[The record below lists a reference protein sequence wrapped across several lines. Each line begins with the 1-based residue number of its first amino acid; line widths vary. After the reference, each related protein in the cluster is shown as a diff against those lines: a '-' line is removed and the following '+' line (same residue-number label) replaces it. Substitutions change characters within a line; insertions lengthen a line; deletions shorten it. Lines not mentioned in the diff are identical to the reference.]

1 MALLTIEE
9 NAGKNPDTSGL
20 AHHPLLGLGFR
31 PFYLLA
37 AAFSIVAIPVWLL
50 RYYGFLQSLVHV
62 DLAWHA
68 HEMIF
73 GFAVAVIVG
82 FLYTAGRNWTGLWTP
97 RRGPLAAIALLWLA
111 GRLAMLLTQ
120 PLLAAAVDLLFLPVA
135 AVPLYRVLQSA
146 KSKRNLFLVALLM
159 LLALCNL
166 GFHAARLGWLPIS
179 PLQPVHAAILVIAV
193 IETAIGGRVIPH
205 FTANAISHARPIID
219 ERRDRITLILT
230 AGVAF
235 AWALSLPG
243 PFIAGIAAAA
253 AMAQTTRL
261 AGWKPLCTLRNPL
274 LWILHA
280 SYAWL
285 VLGLLLLAMSALGL
299 TSTSAAFH
307 VLAIGA
313 MAGLIMGMIT
323 RTALGHTG
331 RSLRAGRG
339 ETVMYL
345 LIQIGVASRL
355 LAAAGPAHLRDVG
368 LMLSAACWSAA
379 FLLYA
384 LIYGPYLFHARVDAR
399 EG

>member
-9 NAGKNPDTSGL
+9 TAGTNADASGL
-20 AHHPLLGLGFR
+20 AHHPLLRLGFR

-37 AAFSIVAIPVWLL
+37 AAFAVGAIPVWLL
-50 RYYGFLQSLVHV
+50 RYYGLLPSLVHV
-62 DLAWHA
+62 DLSWHA
-68 HEMIF
+68 HEMVF
-73 GFAVAVIVG
+73 GFAIAVIIG

-111 GRLAMLLTQ
+111 GRIAMLLTQ

-135 AVPLYRVLQSA
+135 AVPLYRVLRSTNN
-146 KSKRNLFLVALLM
+146 KRNLFLVGLLL

-166 GFHAARLGWLPIS
+166 GFHAARMGWLPVS
-179 PLQPVHAAILVIAV
+179 PLQPVHAAILVIAI

-205 FTANAISHARPIID
+205 FTANAVRDARPVIN
-219 ERRDRITLILT
+219 ERRDRITVILT
-230 AGVAF
+230 AGVAL

-243 PFIAGIAAAA
+243 PFIAGVAAAA
-253 AMAQTTRL
+253 AMAQMTRL

-299 TSTSAAFH
+299 ASASAAFH

-331 RSLRAGRG
+331 RPLRAGRG

-345 LIQIGVASRL
+345 LIQVGVASRL
-355 LAAAGPAHLRDVG
+355 LAAAGPAGLRDIG
-368 LMLSAACWSAA
+368 LLLSAACWTAA
-379 FLLYA
+379 FLIYA
-384 LIYGPYLFHARVDAR
+384 LIYGPYLFHARIDAK